1 MVSEKYLNL
10 NQNGMKKFL
19 LISLLVGISFY
30 GISQT
35 WAPLFAGS
43 SFNVNA
49 DALKN
54 NKDFIHLQ
62 NGAII
67 KVSDWNG
74 YLKNLI
80 SKYPPAIG
88 DSILDGLTRVYYEY
102 DKVEKMIRF
111 DADRSVSAGY
121 ANNSYIA
128 FSGFIKDSKI
138 IPFVKF
144 NYTGPDWVYANRIKL
159 VCDDETFE
167 YDSLKFLTRGT
178 ADFVSEYVLVPFN
191 ESMQEL
197 IPKIIKSKETIIRFY
212 GDPVYSDLTVT
223 FEMKT
228 DMETFLKTIRALQ

>member
-1 MVSEKYLNL
+1 
-10 NQNGMKKFL
+10 MKLIL
-19 LISLLVGISFY
+19 LISLLVSISFC

-54 NKDFIHLQ
+54 NKDFMHLQ

-74 YLKNLI
+74 YLKNLV

-88 DSILDGLTRVYYEY
+88 DSILDGLIRVYYEY
-102 DKVEKMIRF
+102 EKMIRF

-178 ADFVSEYVLVPFN
+178 VDFVSEYVLIPFN

-197 IPKIIKSKETIIRFY
+197 IPKILKSKETIIRFY
-212 GDPVYSDLTVT
+212 GDPVYSDLIVSD
-223 FEMKT
+223 EMKT
-228 DMETFLKTIRALQ
+228 DMKTFLKTIRALQ

>member
-1 MVSEKYLNL
+1 
-10 NQNGMKKFL
+10 MKQFL
-19 LISLLVGISFY
+19 LIFLLVSITFY
-30 GISQT
+30 GISQN

-54 NKDFIHLQ
+54 NTEYMQLQ
-62 NGAII
+62 NGAKI

-74 YLKNLI
+74 YLKSLV
-80 SKYPPAIG
+80 SQYPTAIA

-159 VCDDETFE
+159 VCDNETFE
-167 YDSLKFLTRGT
+167 YDSLKFLTHGI
-178 ADFVSEYVLVPFN
+178 ADFVSEYTLIPFN
-191 ESMQEL
+191 ASMQQL

-212 GDPVYSDLTVT
+212 GDPVYSDLTVS